1 MVEKIRWENKDGR
14 VHVSLEFNPEI
25 IRTKLAIKNG
35 GIAKTFVPGKDYKD
49 YDEICSISM
58 YEETR
63 DGIRVWDEKKRA
75 WFISHEGFRTG
86 DSLWLRTPRLDKRE
100 EGIEYEY

>member
-35 GIAKTFVPGKDYKD
+35 GIAKTFVSGKDYKD
-49 YDEICSISM
+49 YDEICSIFM
-58 YEETR
+58 YEENQR
-63 DGIRVWDEKKRA
+63 RYSSMGREKKGMVYFTRRFSY
-75 WFISHEGFRTG
+75 WR
-86 DSLWLRTPRLDKRE
+86 
-100 EGIEYEY
+100 